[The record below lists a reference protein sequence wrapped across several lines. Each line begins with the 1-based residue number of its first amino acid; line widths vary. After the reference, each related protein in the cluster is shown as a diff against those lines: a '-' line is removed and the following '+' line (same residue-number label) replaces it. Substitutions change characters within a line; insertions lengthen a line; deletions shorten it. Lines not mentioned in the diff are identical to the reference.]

1 MKQLQKF
8 RVKRAF
14 GTRRVGDIITPTGM
28 HRDELK
34 ACGWIE
40 PYVDPEPEPVSVP
53 VVAVETADEPEPETA
68 AIIVPQRRRGR
79 PRHGR

>member
-40 PYVDPEPEPVSVP
+40 PYDEPAPEPAPVT
-53 VVAVETADEPEPETA
+53 VETATEPEPEAA
-68 AIIVPQRRRGR
+68 AIIPEPRRRRGR